1 MKPSIGRTCMN
12 VRCYIRKWSLFFQ
25 LTTSTERAPEGL
37 HLPQFTYNEQPAA
50 QTEPFAKIRC
60 EESLS
65 QGFAF
70 STLFQSSPL
79 AASSSISVSALRQKP
94 PTPAKSAMQEDP
106 SAAFIGFSWG
116 PVQYAFSSPPEGS
129 HTHSTPQSTK
139 LSATSHPFTSHPTST
154 QPYNLTTPQPR
165 CNAFSTP
172 KNRPHAFTPF
182 RTNTLPRSASR
193 TVQRRDLSDREAMK
207 QLVDCIGMSARKK
220 VLESGRK
227 PRILN
232 NPAPLRSRPGFRSLR
247 KELRF
252 VVDPIPMPDYR
263 SLSHVSASLSSS
275 MSGSNVVPG
284 SNIRNTSNPLD
295 TSNFPDQVR
304 QNHLYPTFIPSID
317 TYDGGDDDA
326 LCSSSEPD
334 TELTESE
341 GPPSPSPRPAS
352 VLSMSLS
359 LPRRSETP
367 TVTMTLPTMMIENLS
382 PSTMSLARRLN
393 GSALSMSV
401 TPDPSLVNFPSV
413 LLSQVQNV
421 DFGGSHLPG
430 KAETSEVRRTL
441 GYEMIKGT
449 HPQEQGD
456 EVIPRHRIT
465 DARLSITTS
474 TETKTRVTHDH
485 TMSFKQ
491 NSLNASQ
498 DLEKQMRSIT
508 QNESDQWGG
517 TSDRARS
524 SSLDEDYS
532 RLEQKLDILM
542 KDISNIEEKLAKL
555 RLAF

>member
-1 MKPSIGRTCMN
+1 
-12 VRCYIRKWSLFFQ
+12 
-25 LTTSTERAPEGL
+25 
-37 HLPQFTYNEQPAA
+37 
-50 QTEPFAKIRC
+50 
-60 EESLS
+60 
-65 QGFAF
+65 
-70 STLFQSSPL
+70 
-79 AASSSISVSALRQKP
+79 
-94 PTPAKSAMQEDP
+94 
-106 SAAFIGFSWG
+106 
-116 PVQYAFSSPPEGS
+116 
-129 HTHSTPQSTK
+129 
-139 LSATSHPFTSHPTST
+139 
-154 QPYNLTTPQPR
+154 
-165 CNAFSTP
+165 
-172 KNRPHAFTPF
+172 
-182 RTNTLPRSASR
+182 
-193 TVQRRDLSDREAMK
+193 MK
-207 QLVDCIGMSARKK
+207 QLVDCIGMSARKR

-252 VVDPIPMPDYR
+252 VGDPIPMPDYR

-359 LPRRSETP
+359 LPRRSGTP

-382 PSTMSLARRLN
+382 PSTTSNATASMSLARRLY

-465 DARLSITTS
+465 DAGLSITTS

-508 QNESDQWGG
+508 QNECDQWGG

-532 RLEQKLDILM
+532 RLEQKLDMLM

>member
-1 MKPSIGRTCMN
+1 
-12 VRCYIRKWSLFFQ
+12 
-25 LTTSTERAPEGL
+25 
-37 HLPQFTYNEQPAA
+37 
-50 QTEPFAKIRC
+50 
-60 EESLS
+60 
-65 QGFAF
+65 
-70 STLFQSSPL
+70 
-79 AASSSISVSALRQKP
+79 
-94 PTPAKSAMQEDP
+94 
-106 SAAFIGFSWG
+106 
-116 PVQYAFSSPPEGS
+116 
-129 HTHSTPQSTK
+129 
-139 LSATSHPFTSHPTST
+139 
-154 QPYNLTTPQPR
+154 
-165 CNAFSTP
+165 
-172 KNRPHAFTPF
+172 
-182 RTNTLPRSASR
+182 
-193 TVQRRDLSDREAMK
+193 
-207 QLVDCIGMSARKK
+207 
-220 VLESGRK
+220 
-227 PRILN
+227 
-232 NPAPLRSRPGFRSLR
+232 
-247 KELRF
+247 
-252 VVDPIPMPDYR
+252 
-263 SLSHVSASLSSS
+263 
-275 MSGSNVVPG
+275 
-284 SNIRNTSNPLD
+284 
-295 TSNFPDQVR
+295 
-304 QNHLYPTFIPSID
+304 
-317 TYDGGDDDA
+317 
-326 LCSSSEPD
+326 
-334 TELTESE
+334 
-341 GPPSPSPRPAS
+341 
-352 VLSMSLS
+352 
-359 LPRRSETP
+359 
-367 TVTMTLPTMMIENLS
+367 MIENLS

-465 DARLSITTS
+465 DARLSTTTS

-532 RLEQKLDILM
+532 DYSRLEQKLDILM

>member
-1 MKPSIGRTCMN
+1 
-12 VRCYIRKWSLFFQ
+12 
-25 LTTSTERAPEGL
+25 
-37 HLPQFTYNEQPAA
+37 
-50 QTEPFAKIRC
+50 
-60 EESLS
+60 
-65 QGFAF
+65 
-70 STLFQSSPL
+70 
-79 AASSSISVSALRQKP
+79 
-94 PTPAKSAMQEDP
+94 
-106 SAAFIGFSWG
+106 
-116 PVQYAFSSPPEGS
+116 
-129 HTHSTPQSTK
+129 
-139 LSATSHPFTSHPTST
+139 
-154 QPYNLTTPQPR
+154 
-165 CNAFSTP
+165 
-172 KNRPHAFTPF
+172 
-182 RTNTLPRSASR
+182 
-193 TVQRRDLSDREAMK
+193 
-207 QLVDCIGMSARKK
+207 
-220 VLESGRK
+220 
-227 PRILN
+227 
-232 NPAPLRSRPGFRSLR
+232 
-247 KELRF
+247 
-252 VVDPIPMPDYR
+252 
-263 SLSHVSASLSSS
+263 
-275 MSGSNVVPG
+275 MSGSNVAPG

-326 LCSSSEPD
+326 LCSSPEPD

-359 LPRRSETP
+359 LPRRSGTP

-382 PSTMSLARRLN
+382 PSMMSLARRLN

-413 LLSQVQNV
+413 LLSQVQSV

-449 HPQEQGD
+449 QEQGD

-532 RLEQKLDILM
+532 DYSRLEQKLDMLM